1 MSFESLADLLR
12 GSSLLSALFRTPMH
26 IRNETPDDREVIHAL
41 VADVFR
47 RRGEADLIDALRDV
61 GDLALSLVAVVDAE
75 LAGHVALSH
84 LKSPER
90 ALALAPV
97 AVIKSKQRCGTGTA
111 LIRAAL
117 ERASALGSG
126 IVFVVGAPDY
136 YTRFGF
142 SAEVAAPI
150 PCPYAGPHFM
160 ALPLAATLPPAS
172 PVVYAPAFDK
182 LA

>member
-1 MSFESLADLLR
+1 MR
-12 GSSLLSALFRTPMH
+12 
-26 IRNETPDDREVIHAL
+26 IRRETADDREAIHAL
-41 VADVFR
+41 VAEAFAR
-47 RRGEADLIDALRDV
+47 RDEADLVDALRDA
-61 GDLALSLVAVVDAE
+61 GDLALSLVAEDEGCLV
-75 LAGHVALSH
+75 GHVALSR

-97 AVIKSKQRCGTGTA
+97 AVCASKQRRGIGSA

-117 ERASALGSG
+117 ERAKALGS

-142 SAEVAAPI
+142 SAETAAPF

-160 ALPLAATLPPAS
+160 ALPLTGAPPPPA
-172 PVVYAPAFDK
+172 PVVYAPAFGQ